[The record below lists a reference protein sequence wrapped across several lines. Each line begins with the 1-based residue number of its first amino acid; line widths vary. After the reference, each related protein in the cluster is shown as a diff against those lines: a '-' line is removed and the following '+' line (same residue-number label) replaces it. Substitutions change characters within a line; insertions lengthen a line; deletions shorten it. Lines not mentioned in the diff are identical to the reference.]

1 MKVTETSVSY
11 SKKVQIERFEPV
23 EISSAVTATLEEGED
38 PETARDELYADLRE
52 EVDTRMLDVILEK
65 KLNEEDE

>member
-1 MKVTETSVSY
+1 MKITETRVSY

-38 PETARDELYADLRE
+38 PETARDELYAGLRE
-52 EVDTRMLDVILEK
+52 EVDNRMLDVVLEK
-65 KLNEEDE
+65 KMEADDE